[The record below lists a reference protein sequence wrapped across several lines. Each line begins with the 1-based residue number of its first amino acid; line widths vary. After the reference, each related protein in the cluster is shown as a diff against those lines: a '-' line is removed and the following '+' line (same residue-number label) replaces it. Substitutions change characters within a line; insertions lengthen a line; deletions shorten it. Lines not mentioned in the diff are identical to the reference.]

1 VAEAP
6 KAFYDYLATLEAGM
20 NSGLDP
26 LLLER
31 NQAAFLANMTVRD
44 GFASTRPPVT
54 RRLTITYPSTDIQ
67 TAVEQGLWQ
76 GCGYYNPDSGPQSL
90 FASISGRIFQF
101 LIVDNGVTVT
111 ERTIVGDANP
121 ATATQAWIW
130 QSENYLIFQDGVS
143 LPLFWD
149 GTTMRRSYGPSV
161 LLATVTG
168 ATPGTPP
175 AIGDTVALT
184 LAAPWPGPYNV
195 PVLFNGEYYQ
205 PIATTGGYVVDLTSL
220 YSVGGT
226 AINVNDA
233 VNIIPGYAG
242 VVANPIALP
251 AGTYFDY
258 NTYSFV
264 ITLTAPYTGVVDP
277 FITALGCRVI
287 IFGKTWFVAAA
298 AGNTITVLSGQPGFL
313 PASLNSGT
321 IIQFVSAAPPNVLVG
336 FNTIADTDPGIGGT
350 VQLTLTQAYNGPAG
364 AIVYI
369 GAAQYTIT
377 AVAAPPGVA
386 SVDLINLTDTS
397 ITAYVFTNP
406 SDQIL
411 SVPELPAGRMGC
423 YGLGQNWMAL
433 VDGLSFICS
442 DASRGPSGTPAN
454 NYRDAVL
461 KTTDLSFRGGNFAV
475 PGAGNPITSMTFM
488 ANLDTAL
495 GQGSLEV
502 GTAVFMGSVQA
513 PFDFL
518 NPNSES
524 PLLTYSLI
532 DQGPLGQ
539 NSTIRVNS
547 DIYFRSTFGINTLIL
562 ARRDFGSPGNTPIS
576 DEMVRVLNA
585 DDERLLTYGS
595 SINFDNRFLTTVSPQ
610 ATSQGVM
617 HAGLI
622 VQNQDPVSGARGK
635 QPAVWDGLWTGLN
648 VLQLVSGM
656 FSEKP
661 RAFAFTFNVTESK
674 IELYEILTSANP
686 LYSDN
691 EDTPIT
697 QVFETAALFRDDV
710 KPRYQMVSLRNG
722 EFSLSNVQGPV
733 FIRVY
738 YKSDQSCWVPWHS
751 FGICASVDS
760 EPQYFPRLSLGEPTS
775 DYCDAIVNSPLRDGY
790 TYQFRFEITGK
801 CRFVHARFMTVP
813 IPTPQFRPPICEP
826 IGTCRDRD
834 CEAITGV
841 APFSDLTIYNLQD
854 RLYFNGTPLTFIE
867 ECPTGYYC
875 PPGLFPRT
883 FTYPPGTFTIYLPP
897 CCTGF
902 PIVLT
907 KQGCESSVSVT
918 LPATATTAQI
928 QAAGADVIAQIAAQ
942 QARCDAISI
951 AGPRLP
957 TLITLSDL
965 DSPTCADAVFID
977 TITASGGTSPYT
989 FSSPDLPGWLTP
1001 SSTPTTTTL
1010 NGTPPAIGSYVFTL
1024 VATSSGGYGQRTY
1037 TLVVVGIATAS
1048 LANGTEDAAYSETLT
1063 APSITGTLTWS
1074 VIAGTLPT
1082 GLSLDSGTGEIYG
1095 TPTVA
1100 ETATFT
1106 VQVTNGTVTC
1116 SKEFD
1121 LEIEASALTC
1131 PAIISTIINGASDGV
1146 LTAAKDTTLGRVL
1159 FINQAGPTTFI
1170 YNSATEALVNSYAAN
1185 GGPGCYFSS
1194 TDKFVIPVG
1203 GYSLV
1208 DAATGVAGI
1217 TIGTNSD
1224 CRLYTTVDVPN
1235 QIAYAIGDNGANIR
1249 VTQVDAATETLA
1261 FVLNVGSSGNT
1272 FKQIAY
1278 CESPSC
1284 IFTAIDDGSLNGPL
1298 TRISLPAGPVT
1309 TIEVGPLGYGSYLN
1323 GAVYVP
1329 ATGKVYM
1336 TFVKDDAVNYNQ
1348 QLWEINPATMA
1359 VDYVWDSGA
1368 LATGVTAEVDYN
1380 PSNGGLYVAFR
1391 DAGQIWTIN
1400 PLDRSVICTTA
1411 SAAGFLSVD
1420 QATDR
1425 IFAKGTPA
1433 NISVLH

>member
-1 VAEAP
+1 MAEAP

-101 LIVDNGVTVT
+101 LVVDNDVTVT

-161 LLATVTG
+161 LLATTD
-168 ATPGTPP
+168 A
-175 AIGDTVALT
+175 
-184 LAAPWPGPYNV
+184 GPYNV
-195 PVLFNGEYYQ
+195 PEIGDSVNVTLLAPYPGPFNVPVLMNGEYYQ
-205 PIATTGGYVVDLTSL
+205 PVSTAGYQVNLTSL

-377 AVAAPPGVA
+377 AVAATIPGA
-386 SVDLINLTDTS
+386 NQLTLINLTDPTFAS
-397 ITAYVFTNP
+397 TPAGTIV
-406 SDQIL
+406 SQQIL

-502 GTAVFMGSVQA
+502 GTANFMGSVQA

-518 NPNSES
+518 NPTSES

-622 VQNQDPVSGARGK
+622 IQNQDPVSGARGK

-722 EFSLSNVQGPV
+722 EFSLSQVQGPV
-733 FIRVY
+733 YIRVY
-738 YKSDQSCWVPWHS
+738 YKSDQSCWVPWHA
-751 FGICASVDS
+751 FGICSSVDS
-760 EPQYFPRLSLGEPTS
+760 EAQYFPRLSLGEPTS

-790 TYQFRFEITGK
+790 TFQFRFEITGK

-813 IPTPQFRPPICEP
+813 IPTPQFRPPVCEV
-826 IGTCRDRD
+826 IGTCNDRD

-883 FTYPPGTFTIYLPP
+883 FTYPPGTFIIYLPP

-907 KQGCESSVSVT
+907 KQGCESSVSVQ
-918 LPATATTAQI
+918 LPATATAAQI

-951 AGPRLP
+951 SGPRLP
-957 TLITLSDL
+957 TVITLSDL
-965 DSPTCADAVFID
+965 ESPTCVDAVFID

-989 FSSPDLPGWLTP
+989 FSSPDLPAWLTP

-1010 NGTPPAIGSYVFTL
+1010 NGTPPAIGSYTFTL

-1048 LANGTEDAAYSETLT
+1048 LANGTEDTAYSETLT

-1074 VIAGTLPT
+1074 VIVGTLPT

-1121 LEIEASALTC
+1121 LEIEAAFDCLGNPSDIQDLTWTQTPLGLGPPC
-1131 PAIISTIINGASDGV
+1131 VVFTGAVGATGTFTATRDLTGCLNGGDGSIESSTLCNPGDPYNITLTIPWTDSGTIAPGPDTVQFFLNINGVTVDS
-1146 LTAAKDTTLGRVL
+1146 
-1159 FINQAGPTTFI
+1159 
-1170 YNSATEALVNSYAAN
+1170 EARS
-1185 GGPGCYFSS
+1185 
-1194 TDKFVIPVG
+1194 
-1203 GYSLV
+1203 
-1208 DAATGVAGI
+1208 AATGPFTDIVLTGSIPTGASNVILWGVTMSTI
-1217 TIGTNSD
+1217 TPAPSITSNS
-1224 CRLYTTVDVPN
+1224 T
-1235 QIAYAIGDNGANIR
+1235 
-1249 VTQVDAATETLA
+1249 
-1261 FVLNVGSSGNT
+1261 
-1272 FKQIAY
+1272 
-1278 CESPSC
+1278 SPWT
-1284 IFTAIDDGSLNGPL
+1284 ITPL
-1298 TRISLPAGPVT
+1298 TPP
-1309 TIEVGPLGYGSYLN
+1309 
-1323 GAVYVP
+1323 
-1329 ATGKVYM
+1329 
-1336 TFVKDDAVNYNQ
+1336 
-1348 QLWEINPATMA
+1348 
-1359 VDYVWDSGA
+1359 
-1368 LATGVTAEVDYN
+1368 
-1380 PSNGGLYVAFR
+1380 
-1391 DAGQIWTIN
+1391 
-1400 PLDRSVICTTA
+1400 
-1411 SAAGFLSVD
+1411 
-1420 QATDR
+1420 
-1425 IFAKGTPA
+1425 
-1433 NISVLH
+1433 